1 MSTLSPSSA
10 NPSSSTHPQRPP
22 PPSLFL
28 GPPSRNASNIS
39 LNPPAPSA
47 STQSRPTAS
56 RSTRGAPDSIPL
68 GRSRPP
74 LAQSQTEGDR
84 TESLWAEMQA
94 TLAEVELSAS
104 SSTHVFGAEHSA
116 AMEELREAQ
125 IALARA
131 WERSEEVDAADA
143 ADADGEIKGG
153 EKEGKGKDAAE
164 EEKETEE
171 ADILVARKRREANE
185 RFFARVAEGVQDVVG
200 KLEGVAGAMG
210 RVERESR
217 DVWSGS
223 ESLGTTGTGSGSVG
237 S

>member
-1 MSTLSPSSA
+1 
-10 NPSSSTHPQRPP
+10 
-22 PPSLFL
+22 
-28 GPPSRNASNIS
+28 
-39 LNPPAPSA
+39 
-47 STQSRPTAS
+47 
-56 RSTRGAPDSIPL
+56 
-68 GRSRPP
+68 
-74 LAQSQTEGDR
+74 
-84 TESLWAEMQA
+84 
-94 TLAEVELSAS
+94 
-104 SSTHVFGAEHSA
+104 
-116 AMEELREAQ
+116 MEELREAQ

-131 WERSEEVDAADA
+131 WERSEEVDA

>member
-1 MSTLSPSSA
+1 
-10 NPSSSTHPQRPP
+10 
-22 PPSLFL
+22 
-28 GPPSRNASNIS
+28 
-39 LNPPAPSA
+39 
-47 STQSRPTAS
+47 
-56 RSTRGAPDSIPL
+56 
-68 GRSRPP
+68 
-74 LAQSQTEGDR
+74 
-84 TESLWAEMQA
+84 MQA

>member
-1 MSTLSPSSA
+1 
-10 NPSSSTHPQRPP
+10 
-22 PPSLFL
+22 
-28 GPPSRNASNIS
+28 
-39 LNPPAPSA
+39 
-47 STQSRPTAS
+47 
-56 RSTRGAPDSIPL
+56 
-68 GRSRPP
+68 
-74 LAQSQTEGDR
+74 
-84 TESLWAEMQA
+84 MQA

-125 IALARA
+125 VALARA

-143 ADADGEIKGG
+143 VDADGEIKGG

>member
-1 MSTLSPSSA
+1 
-10 NPSSSTHPQRPP
+10 
-22 PPSLFL
+22 
-28 GPPSRNASNIS
+28 
-39 LNPPAPSA
+39 
-47 STQSRPTAS
+47 
-56 RSTRGAPDSIPL
+56 
-68 GRSRPP
+68 
-74 LAQSQTEGDR
+74 
-84 TESLWAEMQA
+84 MQA

-131 WERSEEVDAADA
+131 WERSEEVDA